1 MERYRNYSV
10 VVEDAIPLERG
21 RLAQS
26 QRERTRVAVND
37 MRAHVQRCDSFLTPS
52 NLLQRIEK
60 GLFFSPRSAIL
71 RRKVQV
77 DDKLRKRGRDDAWRG
92 GGREGSVWLFPTA
105 AGGGGGGGGVGSTG
119 SDRVVDILNRG
130 SDSSRS
136 GKAH

>member
-1 MERYRNYSV
+1 M
-10 VVEDAIPLERG
+10 
-21 RLAQS
+21 AQS
-26 QRERTRVAVND
+26 QRDRTRVAVND
-37 MRAHVQRCDSFLTPS
+37 VRAHVQRSDSFLTPS

-105 AGGGGGGGGVGSTG
+105 GGGGSTG

-130 SDSSRS
+130 GGDGARG
-136 GKAH
+136 GKRR